1 MKRAGYYIIMLQ
13 LTILLMV
20 GCSTKSIAVDDDRP
34 YRVVQ
39 TLGYTERLV
48 NADRVYAFLFE
59 PGEQFFIGGGILK
72 YKEKNSGGWQT
83 LCWKPS
89 CSHTSE
95 DCPAYYEY
103 SHRLLNLGDKGEI
116 RILEFTRPDGLAV
129 WEINPNRST
138 KTKLASFDLAEMT
151 DSTNNMLFMDY
162 DTCEYGH
169 KLYLFYE
176 TSSGS
181 GDEWEIANWILCFDL
196 ETLKAEEPLCLQ
208 EIGLPEVFPFVY
220 HFQLIEDGVLYC
232 CLANQNKYEYNGD
245 EGIRLR
251 IYRFSLADHT
261 WTDTGYETDWLAQNQ
276 MGHLMIEK
284 RKVEDRYYLTSVD
297 LLTGET
303 SVITEVPGT
312 ITYTL
317 SASQYLHRISILDT
331 ADASMY
337 EYDMD
342 TGETYNYR
350 ESYCVAYGNGYCAFD
365 TYTLDGSGI
374 LRIEKVSP

>member
-1 MKRAGYYIIMLQ
+1 MRRIFNLV
-13 LTILLMV
+13 LLLSFIFMA
-20 GCSTKSIAVDDDRP
+20 GCSTKGIAVDDNRP

-39 TLGYTERLV
+39 SQTYNERLV
-48 NADRVYAFLFE
+48 NADRIYGFLFE
-59 PGEQFFIGGGILK
+59 PDEQFVAGGGLLK
-72 YKEKNSGGWQT
+72 YKENNSREWKT
-83 LCWKPS
+83 LCWKPG
-89 CSHTSE
+89 CSHASE
-95 DCPAYYEY
+95 DCPAYYVY

-116 RILEFTRPDGLAV
+116 RILEFTQPDGIV
-129 WEINPNRST
+129 IWEINPAWST
-138 KTKLASFDLAEMT
+138 KTKLASFDLAKLT
-151 DSTNNMLFMDY
+151 DSTNDTHYMAY
-162 DTCEYGH
+162 ATCEYEH
-169 KLYLFYE
+169 RLYVFYE
-176 TSSGS
+176 TSKLISSGR
-181 GDEWEIANWILCFDL
+181 EVTNWILRFDL
-196 ETLKAEEPLCLQ
+196 NTLKAEEPLCLQ
-208 EIGLPEVFPFVY
+208 DIGLPEAFPFVY
-220 HFQLIEDGVLYC
+220 RIQLIEDGDLYC
-232 CLANQNKYEYNGD
+232 GLANKSTYEYSPD
-245 EGIRLR
+245 EGIRFR
-251 IYRFSLADHT
+251 VYRFSLSEYT
-261 WTDTGYETDWLAQNQ
+261 WTDTGYETDHLFQNQ

-342 TGETYNYR
+342 TGETHNYR
-350 ESYCVAYGNGYCAFD
+350 ESYCVAYGNSYCAFD